1 MLEKGLVVDRYQ
13 YRDRRTDEETQ
24 NARQK
29 MLMET
34 AADPEKALDRDQ
46 RTDGHLD
53 NYIGHRAKI
62 GVIIPSTNTS
72 VEYDCQRVIPRG
84 VTWHS
89 SRFMIEHTDLS
100 DDDNFIKFLE
110 LLRQTIG
117 ASIEALMTCKPD
129 HVMMGMSAET
139 FWGGIE
145 GNDGFVDRIQEMV
158 GHETGL
164 TTGANAVIAAL
175 EALGVPGKADKNIA
189 VLTPYQP
196 IGDKNLRLFFEDSG
210 YNFKHVVGFRCENTT
225 DAIAP
230 IPDHHMDVVKQ
241 VDGDDIDAIIQV
253 GTNLSTST
261 TFPVIEKW
269 LGKPVL
275 PINIATV
282 WHALR
287 SCGVNDQYDHLGRL
301 FEEH

>member
-1 MLEKGLVVDRYQ
+1 MTMPHVE
-13 YRDRRTDEETQ
+13 
-24 NARQK
+24 
-29 MLMET
+29 
-34 AADPEKALDRDQ
+34 LDLSKTRERDQ
-46 RTDGHLD
+46 RTEGHLD

-84 VTWHS
+84 VTWHFG
-89 SRFMIEHTDLS
+89 RFMIDHPDLS
-100 DDDNFIKFLE
+100 DDDNFMQFLVK
-110 LLRQTIG
+110 LRETIG
-117 ASIEALMTCKPD
+117 DSIEALMTCRPD

-139 FWGGIE
+139 FWGGIK
-145 GNDGFVDRIQEMV
+145 GNDGFVDRIQELV
-158 GHETGL
+158 GHDTGL
-164 TTGANAVIAAL
+164 TTGANAVISAL
-175 EALGVPGKADKNIA
+175 EALDVPGNANKNVA
-189 VLTPYQP
+189 VITPYQP
-196 IGDKNLRLFFEDSG
+196 IGDKNVRLFFEDSG
-210 YNFKHVVGFRCENTT
+210 YNVKHVVGLRCENAH
-225 DAIAP
+225 DAIALV
-230 IPDHHMDVVKQ
+230 PDHKVMEIVRE

-253 GTNLSTST
+253 GTNLSTSS

-287 SCGVNDQYDHLGRL
+287 SSGVRDQYDHLGRL

>member
-1 MLEKGLVVDRYQ
+1 MNLSEATIDLSKTR
-13 YRDRRTDEETQ
+13 
-24 NARQK
+24 
-29 MLMET
+29 
-34 AADPEKALDRDQ
+34 DRDQ

-84 VTWHS
+84 VSWHF
-89 SRFMIEHTDLS
+89 SRFMVEHADLS
-100 DDDNFIKFLE
+100 DDDNFIRFLE
-110 LLRQTIG
+110 MLRETIG
-117 ASIEALMTCKPD
+117 ASIESLMTCKPD

-145 GNDGFVDRIQEMV
+145 GNDGFVDRIQEAV
-158 GHETGL
+158 GDIGL

-175 EALGVPGKADKNIA
+175 EALEVPGNANKNIA
-189 VLTPYQP
+189 VITPYQP
-196 IGDKNLRLFFEDSG
+196 IGDKNVHLFFEDSG
-210 YNFKHVVGFRCENTT
+210 YNVKHVLGLRCENAH
-225 DAIAP
+225 DAIALV
-230 IPDHHMDVVKQ
+230 PDHQVMDMVKQ

-253 GTNLSTST
+253 GTNLSTAT

-275 PINIATV
+275 PINVATA

-287 SCGVNDQYDHLGRL
+287 SCGIRDQYDHLGRL

>member
-1 MLEKGLVVDRYQ
+1 MSTEFGTIDLS
-13 YRDRRTDEETQ
+13 RTRE
-24 NARQK
+24 
-29 MLMET
+29 
-34 AADPEKALDRDQ
+34 RDQ
-46 RTDGHLD
+46 RTEGHLD

-62 GVIIPSTNTS
+62 GVIIPSTNTA
-72 VEYDCQRVIPRG
+72 VEYDCQRIIPRG
-84 VTWHS
+84 VTWHF
-89 SRFMIEHTDLS
+89 SRFMIEHADLS
-100 DDDNFIKFLE
+100 DDENFMRFLE
-110 LLRQTIG
+110 MLRQTIG
-117 ASIEALMTCKPD
+117 ASIASLKTCKPD

-139 FWGGIE
+139 FWGGIK

-158 GHETGL
+158 GSDTGL

-175 EALGVPGKADKNIA
+175 EVLGVPGDANKNIA
-189 VLTPYQP
+189 VITPYQP
-196 IGDKNLRLFFEDSG
+196 IGDKNVHLFFEDSG
-210 YNFKHVVGFRCENTT
+210 YNVKHVVGLRCENAH
-225 DAIAP
+225 DAIALL
-230 IPDHHMDVVKQ
+230 PDHRVMDVVKE

-261 TFPVIEKW
+261 SFPVIEKW

-275 PINIATV
+275 PINVATA